1 MRVVE
6 YLDERGDS
14 PFAAW
19 FTDLGAGAA
28 TKVAVALER
37 MSLGNLGDA
46 KGVGAGVMERRI
58 DSGPGYR
65 IYFGLENEEL
75 VILLAG
81 GIKQRQQRDIEVAK
95 ARWNDYRARKKRE

>member
-6 YLDERGDS
+6 YLDERGVS

-19 FTDLGAGAA
+19 FSKLGAGAA
-28 TKVAVALER
+28 TKIAVALER
-37 MSLGNLGDA
+37 MSLGNLENA
-46 KGVGAGVMERRI
+46 KGVGAGVMEHRI

-65 IYFGLENEEL
+65 IYFGQDGAEL

-81 GIKQRQQRDIEVAK
+81 GTKQRQQRDIKVAQ
-95 ARWNDYRARKKRE
+95 ARWNDYRQRKKRK